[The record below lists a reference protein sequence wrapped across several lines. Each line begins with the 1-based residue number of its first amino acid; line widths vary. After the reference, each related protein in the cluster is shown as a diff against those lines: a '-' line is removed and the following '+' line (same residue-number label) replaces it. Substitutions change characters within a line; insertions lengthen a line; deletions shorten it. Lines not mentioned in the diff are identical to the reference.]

1 VIEVVGLS
9 ARGWQDLPER
19 LRATIRSA
27 EVLLGSPRH
36 FDLIPQF
43 ADQLRLSWPNPL
55 REGLRSMLNQVAGRR
70 VVALA
75 SGDPLVAGIGST
87 LIDMLGADAV
97 HIHPAV
103 SSVALAQARM
113 GWPEETTEL
122 VRLRGGDL
130 DAVRRY
136 LFPGQRMI
144 ILSRDADSPAEVAQ
158 LLTDAGYGESVVTV
172 LGDLDTESESRTDA
186 VARAWAG
193 EAPSLN
199 VICIACAGAGRV
211 ASLAPGLPDTAFD
224 HDGQLTKRDLR
235 ASALARL
242 MPRPGE
248 LLWDVGAGAGS
259 IAIEWLRS
267 DPRCRAIA
275 IERDHNRVKRIR
287 SNAEALG
294 VPGLEVLHG
303 DAPAV
308 LASLPCP
315 NAVFVGG
322 GGTAETLDASWA
334 ALQPD
339 GRVVVHAVTQETE
352 MIVIDFWR
360 RHGGELSRHSV
371 EHLEPIGGYHG
382 WRPARPVVQ
391 WWAIKGPQ

>member
-1 VIEVVGLS
+1 MVGLS
-9 ARGWQDLPER
+9 ARGWQDLPQR
-19 LRATIRSA
+19 LRSTIQSA

-36 FDLIPQF
+36 LDLIPQS
-43 ADQLRLSWPNPL
+43 ADQLRLPWPTPL
-55 REGLRSMLNQVAGRR
+55 REGLPSMLYQVAGRR

-87 LIDMLGADAV
+87 LIDLLGADGV

-103 SSVALAQARM
+103 SSVALARARM
-113 GWPEETTEL
+113 GWAEETTKL
-122 VRLRGGDL
+122 IRLRGSDL

-136 LFPGQRMI
+136 MFPGQRLI
-144 ILSRDADSPAEVAQ
+144 ILSRDAGSPAEVAR
-158 LLTDAGYGESVVTV
+158 LLTDAGYGESMVTV
-172 LGDLDTESESRTDA
+172 LGDLDTDAESRTDA
-186 VARAWAG
+186 AAREWTG

-199 VICIACAGAGRV
+199 VICIACAGAGHH

-275 IERDHNRVKRIR
+275 IERNHDRGKRIR
-287 SNAEALG
+287 ANAEALG
-294 VPGLEVLHG
+294 VPKLQVLHG

-308 LASLPCP
+308 LASLPRP

-322 GGTAETLDASWA
+322 GGSTETLAASWA

-339 GRVVVHAVTQETE
+339 GRLVVHAVTQETE

-360 RHGGELSRHSV
+360 RHGGGLTRHSV
-371 EHLEPIGGYHG
+371 EYLEPIGGYHG

-391 WWAIKGPQ
+391 WSAIKGPL

>member
-1 VIEVVGLS
+1 MVGLS

-36 FDLIPQF
+36 LDLIPQS
-43 ADQLRLSWPNPL
+43 ADQLRLRWPTPL
-55 REGLRSMLNQVAGRR
+55 REGLPSVLNQVAGRR

-144 ILSRDADSPAEVAQ
+144 ILSRDAESPAEVAQ

-211 ASLAPGLPDTAFD
+211 ASLAP
-224 HDGQLTKRDLR
+224 
-235 ASALARL
+235 
-242 MPRPGE
+242 
-248 LLWDVGAGAGS
+248 
-259 IAIEWLRS
+259 
-267 DPRCRAIA
+267 
-275 IERDHNRVKRIR
+275 
-287 SNAEALG
+287 
-294 VPGLEVLHG
+294 
-303 DAPAV
+303 
-308 LASLPCP
+308 
-315 NAVFVGG
+315 
-322 GGTAETLDASWA
+322 
-334 ALQPD
+334 
-339 GRVVVHAVTQETE
+339 
-352 MIVIDFWR
+352 
-360 RHGGELSRHSV
+360 
-371 EHLEPIGGYHG
+371 
-382 WRPARPVVQ
+382 
-391 WWAIKGPQ
+391 